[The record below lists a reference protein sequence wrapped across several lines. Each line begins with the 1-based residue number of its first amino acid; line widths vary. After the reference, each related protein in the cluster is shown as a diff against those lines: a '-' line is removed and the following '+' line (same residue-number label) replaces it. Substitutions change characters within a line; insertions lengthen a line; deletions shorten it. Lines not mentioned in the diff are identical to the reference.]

1 MPIRILIA
9 DDHGLIRAGLHALLE
24 NVPEIIVVGEASDGY
39 SIIKQVAEHQ
49 PDIVLMDI
57 SMPGMN
63 GIEATSKV
71 REISPTTQV
80 LAMTVHEDES
90 MLREM
95 IRAGASGYIIKRA
108 LESELLQA
116 IRIISQGNV
125 YIYPSLTRA
134 LLKDVVPDMG
144 DGGAKQ
150 DDLTAREIDVLQLLA
165 RGYTNRQIAQELSI
179 SPRTVEGHR
188 SSLVGKLGFSS
199 RMELLSFAEEN
210 GLLDSY
216 SPPNRNKRSGDQR
229 IPS

>member
-1 MPIRILIA
+1 
-9 DDHGLIRAGLHALLE
+9 
-24 NVPEIIVVGEASDGY
+24 
-39 SIIKQVAEHQ
+39 
-49 PDIVLMDI
+49 
-57 SMPGMN
+57 
-63 GIEATSKV
+63 
-71 REISPTTQV
+71 
-80 LAMTVHEDES
+80 MTVHEDES

-134 LLKDVVPDMG
+134 LLKEVAPDES
-144 DGGAKQ
+144 DNGAKK
-150 DDLTAREIDVLQLLA
+150 DDLTPREKDVLQLLA

-188 SSLVGKLGFSS
+188 SSLVSKLGFSS
-199 RMELLSFAEEN
+199 RMELLNFAEGN

-216 SPPNRNKRSGDQR
+216 TPTKQEKTLGRLIILR
-229 IPS
+229 